1 MEENGSMD
9 DVSMAGVRVWK
20 YKWWLIEYENE
31 SKEGGREWKYG
42 GWLIEIWNYGWWKR
56 IEVWMMVDRREWKRI
71 EVWKV
76 EEGGSMED
84 ASLAGGREWKYG
96 GWLIDVWNY
105 GNWKRMEV
113 WMMEVWL
120 VEENWS
126 MNDG

>member
-1 MEENGSMD
+1 MEQ
-9 DVSMAGVRVWK
+9 
-20 YKWWLIEYENE
+20 NE

-96 GWLIDVWNY
+96 GGLIDVWNY

>member
-1 MEENGSMD
+1 MEQ
-9 DVSMAGVRVWK
+9 
-20 YKWWLIEYENE
+20 NE